1 MESVKDKPAA
11 AAEKRKRSRSPS
23 PPRQRK
29 RPGAASRISNVE
41 KEALQKR
48 QFEREKEQAATIQQA
63 AKQRGIQQGVT
74 NYYNELRQRDRGWR
88 ATESKI
94 KNLRSYNNWAK
105 STLIQRF
112 SPNEDFS
119 PAVGGG
125 PPYAPEGLTVL
136 DIGCGKGGDLQKW
149 QNAPQRVERY
159 IGVDPAEVSIEQAR
173 GRYAEMKQRNRRA
186 IRAEFHIKDAY
197 GEWIG
202 DILSIREVGHDPNVG
217 PEVGGSSRWG
227 GGGFDVVSMMFCMH
241 YAFESEAKARGMLRN
256 VSGALK
262 KGGRFMGV
270 IPNSDVIRAK
280 VKDFYKDQATR
291 KQVIKA
297 NGEQSTPK
305 DITKYAEDS
314 KDSEDGPTPA
324 GDKED
329 DKKGEEKGKEKG
341 EEKEDKNEGGKDEN
355 KDNVKEENESGQSKE
370 EGQKQKVN
378 SEQVDEL
385 PPEWGNDLYRL
396 RFPGKVPEDGVFR
409 PPFGWK
415 YNYFLEEAV
424 EEVPEYIVP
433 WEAFR
438 GLAEDYNL
446 EMQYRKPLPEIW
458 KDERDDPVLG
468 PLSVRMRVTD
478 RNGGELQ
485 LSDAELEAVGLY
497 HAFCFYKI

>member
-1 MESVKDKPAA
+1 MESAKDKPILD
-11 AAEKRKRSRSPS
+11 KRKRSRSPS

-29 RPGAASRISNVE
+29 RPGAASRISAAE
-41 KEALQKR
+41 KDALQKR
-48 QFEREKEQAATIQQA
+48 QFEREKEQAASLQEA

-112 SPNEDFS
+112 SPNEDFTT
-119 PAVGGG
+119 GGG
-125 PPYAPEGLTVL
+125 GGAPYAREELTVL

-173 GRYAEMKQRNRRA
+173 GRYEEMRKRNKRA
-186 IRAEFHIKDAY
+186 MRAEFHIKDAY

-202 DILSIREVGHDPNVG
+202 DIPSIREVGHDPNVG
-217 PEVGGSSRWG
+217 PEAGGSSRWG

-262 KGGRFMGV
+262 KGGRFIGV
-270 IPNSDVIRAK
+270 IPNSDVIRSKIEA
-280 VKDFYKDQATR
+280 FYKDQATR
-291 KQVIKA
+291 KPDIKPK
-297 NGEQSTPK
+297 GEQSASKIISK
-305 DITKYAEDS
+305 DEEES
-314 KDSEDGPTPA
+314 KDSERDAKSASDNKDEEKADKDHKDGE
-324 GDKED
+324 KD
-329 DKKGEEKGKEKG
+329 DKKDDDAEG
-341 EEKEDKNEGGKDEN
+341 DKK
-355 KDNVKEENESGQSKE
+355 
-370 EGQKQKVN
+370 EGQPKDDSKKQKD
-378 SEQVDEL
+378 SSSQMEDL

-396 RFPGKVPEDGVFR
+396 RFPSKVPEDGIFR

-446 EMQYRKPLPEIW
+446 EMQYRRPLPEIW
-458 KDERDDPVLG
+458 KEERDDSVLG
-468 PLSVRMRVTD
+468 NLSVRMRVTD
-478 RNGGELQ
+478 RVGGELQ

-497 HAFCFYKI
+497 HAFCFYKV